1 MDRDALVV
9 MQREKVMKERIK
21 TFALSLEV
29 DDVGVAAVADYQS
42 PRSPA
47 LDSILPGV
55 KSMVVMA
62 YKEPSSCESS
72 NMQIAMNGRMDL
84 MEFSRSCDYR
94 MVRFLEREF
103 GAKAMSVPVS
113 FPLEMSVETSGT
125 IGDISL
131 RHAAVAAGLGT
142 FGRHNLVIHPKF
154 GTRVVF
160 TAILTDLELLSDPR
174 IAEDLCT
181 HCDICVQECPA
192 GALNEEHKTDV
203 MKCLRHAQPYGIGG
217 NIRFWT
223 KFIDSPSADQKKMVR
238 DVEFWR
244 LYQAEL
250 IGFQYVCWNCMKS
263 CPVGQK

>member
-1 MDRDALVV
+1 
-9 MQREKVMKERIK
+9 MKRRVK
-21 TFALSLEV
+21 AFALSLDV
-29 DDVGVAAVADYQS
+29 DDVGVAAIADYHS

-47 LDSILPGV
+47 LNSILPGV

-84 MEFSRSCDYR
+84 MEYSRSCDYQ

-113 FPLEMSVETSGT
+113 FPMEMSVESSGT
-125 IGDISL
+125 IGDVSL

-142 FGRHNLVIHPKF
+142 FGRHNLVIHPKL
-154 GTRVVF
+154 GTRVIF
-160 TAILTDLELLSDPR
+160 TAILSDIELLSDPQV
-174 IAEDLCT
+174 AEDLCT
-181 HCDICVQECPA
+181 HCDICVKECPA
-192 GALNEEHKTDV
+192 GALNEENKTDV
-203 MKCLRHAQPYGIGG
+203 MKCIRHAQPYGIGG

-223 KFIDSPSADQKKMVR
+223 KFIDASEADKKKMVR

-244 LYQAEL
+244 LYQAGL

-263 CPVGQK
+263 CPVGQKAMA